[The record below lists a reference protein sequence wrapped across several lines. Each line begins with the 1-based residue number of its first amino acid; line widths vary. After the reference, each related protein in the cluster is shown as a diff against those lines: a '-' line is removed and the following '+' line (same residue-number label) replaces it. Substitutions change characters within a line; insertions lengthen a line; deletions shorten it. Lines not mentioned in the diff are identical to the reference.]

1 MYGIAMVFNSEE
13 QELIKALFSDVEKI
27 HTNLVI
33 TTSYSELEKKTGK
46 SREETKKLLLKIT
59 ETKEVYMYDYE
70 KERVHVGVSRFQIF
84 GLVEEGYIPSRQI
97 EEFEANHKIS
107 EPKIDIV
114 VSEFGA
120 DYIKLTG
127 LLDKVLSWYVIHS
140 SMGGWRNGRA
150 G

>member
-13 QELIKALFSDVEKI
+13 QELIKALFSDVKKI

-46 SREETKKLLLKIT
+46 SREEIKKLLIKIT
-59 ETKEVYMYDYE
+59 ETKEVYIYDYE

-84 GLVEEGYIPSRQI
+84 GLVEEGYIPSRRI
-97 EEFEANHKIS
+97 EEFEANHKIL

-127 LLDKVLSWYVIHS
+127 LLNKVLSWYVIHS
-140 SMGGWRNGRA
+140 SVGG
-150 G
+150 

>member
-46 SREETKKLLLKIT
+46 SREEIKKLLMKIT

-84 GLVEEGYIPSRQI
+84 GLVEEGYIPSRRI

-140 SMGGWRNGRA
+140 SMGG
-150 G
+150 

>member
-46 SREETKKLLLKIT
+46 SREEIKKLLMKIT

-84 GLVEEGYIPSRQI
+84 GLVEEGYIPSRRI
-97 EEFEANHKIS
+97 EEFEANHKIL

-127 LLDKVLSWYVIHS
+127 LLNKVLSWYVIHS
-140 SMGGWRNGRA
+140 SVGG
-150 G
+150 

>member
-13 QELIKALFSDVEKI
+13 QEFIKTLFSDVEKI
-27 HTNLVI
+27 HTNLII

-46 SREETKKLLLKIT
+46 SREEIKKLLMKIT
-59 ETKEVYMYDYE
+59 ETKEVYIYDYE

-140 SMGGWRNGRA
+140 SVGG
-150 G
+150 